1 MMKLIG
7 IEWLK
12 LKRLMTL
19 KVILLVY
26 MVLVPTMYILLSLLE
41 VGPIRIPIEG
51 YQFPDSYQLVA
62 WTASWLNLM
71 VGIIIIVFAT
81 NELKYKTQ
89 RQNVIDGLSKR
100 DIIFSKF
107 LVILGLTSFV
117 TIYTFLVAFVIGLYN
132 SSTGSPLDGIGFIG
146 VYFISTMGYFSF
158 AFFFANLVR
167 LPALAIVIY
176 IFSTIIEWIVG
187 LIAVQEYVQF
197 SPLTTFAQ
205 LCPFPMHFWVAEGR
219 PNPLLM
225 DTMERSILAMVYV
238 AIFMISSYWII
249 KRRDV

>member
-26 MVLVPTMYILLSLLE
+26 MVLVPTMYILMSYLE
-41 VGPIRIPIEG
+41 VGPIRVPIEG

-62 WTASWLNLM
+62 WTAGWLNLM
-71 VGIIIIVFAT
+71 IGVIIIVFAT

-89 RQNVIDGLSKR
+89 RQNVIDGLSKK
-100 DIIFSKF
+100 DIIVSKF
-107 LVILGLTSFV
+107 LVIIGLTLFV
-117 TIYTFLVAFVIGLYN
+117 TTYIFLVGLVTGLVN
-132 SSTGSPLDGIGFIG
+132 GVGSPLDGIEFIG
-146 VYFISTMGYFSF
+146 VYFISSLGFFSF

-176 IFSTIIEWIVG
+176 IFSALIERIIGAISVDH
-187 LIAVQEYVQF
+187 YVQF
-197 SPLTTFAQ
+197 FPLTTFSW
-205 LCPFPMHFWVAEGR
+205 LSPFPMHYWVAETSD
-219 PNPLLM
+219 PYLM
-225 DTMERSILAMVYV
+225 DTMERSILAMVYIT
-238 AIFMISSYWII
+238 IFMISSYWII

>member
-1 MMKLIG
+1 MKLIG

-26 MVLVPTMYILLSLLE
+26 MVLVPTMYILLSYLSI
-41 VGPIRIPIEG
+41 GPIRIPIQG
-51 YQFPDSYQLVA
+51 YEFPDTYQLVT
-62 WTASWLNLM
+62 WTASFMNLM
-71 VGIIIIVFAT
+71 VGVVIIVFAT

-100 DIIFSKF
+100 DIIVSKF
-107 LVILGLTSFV
+107 LVIIGLTLVV
-117 TIYTFLVAFVIGLYN
+117 TIYTFLVGLISGLYN
-132 SSTGSPLDGIGFIG
+132 GVGSPLDGLGFIPI
-146 VYFISTMGYFSF
+146 YFISTLGYFSF

-176 IFSTIIEWIVG
+176 IFSTWIEWIVG
-187 LIAVQEYVQF
+187 AIAVKEYVQF

-205 LCPFPMHFWVAEGR
+205 LSPFPMRYWIAEGQ
-219 PNPLLM
+219 PNPFLM
-225 DTMERSILAMVYV
+225 DTMERSILAMVYIT
-238 AIFMISSYWII
+238 IFMISSYWII

>member
-1 MMKLIG
+1 MIKLIG

-12 LKRLMTL
+12 LKRLLTL
-19 KVILLVY
+19 KIILLIY
-26 MVLVPTMYILLSLLE
+26 IVLVPTMYFLLSYLS

-51 YQFPDSYQLVA
+51 YQFPDTYQLVT

-71 VGIIIIVFAT
+71 VGVIIIVFAT

-89 RQNVIDGLSKR
+89 RQNVIDGLSKK
-100 DIIFSKF
+100 DIIISKF
-107 LVILGLTSFV
+107 IVIIGLTFFV
-117 TIYTFLVAFVIGLYN
+117 TLYTFLVGLVAGLYN
-132 SSTGSPLDGIGFIG
+132 GVGSPLAGIGFIG
-146 VYFISTMGYFSF
+146 VYFISSMGYFSF

-167 LPALAIVIY
+167 LPSLAIVIY

-205 LCPFPMHFWVAEGR
+205 LSPFPMKFWIVQQ

-225 DTMERSILAMVYV
+225 DTMERSILAVVYIT
-238 AIFMISSYWII
+238 IFMVSSYWII